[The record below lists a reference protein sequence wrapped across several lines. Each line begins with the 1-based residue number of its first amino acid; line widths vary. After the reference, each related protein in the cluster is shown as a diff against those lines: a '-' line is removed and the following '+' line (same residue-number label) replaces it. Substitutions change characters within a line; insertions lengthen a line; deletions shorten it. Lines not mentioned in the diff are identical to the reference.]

1 MISSKG
7 FVRLGMLLPNPN
19 NTAVSTLCD
28 LAGGRRNDVQAF
40 ERALCSN
47 GPDFVELQFLMKGF
61 GYSVY
66 KEGFDVVFHYNVGE
80 ERDD

>member
-1 MISSKG
+1 
-7 FVRLGMLLPNPN
+7 LGILFPNPN
-19 NTAVSTLCD
+19 REMVAALCD
-28 LAGGRRNDVQAF
+28 IAGGRRNDLQNF
-40 ERALCSN
+40 ERALVSN
-47 GPDFVELQFLMKGF
+47 GPDYVELQYLMRGF